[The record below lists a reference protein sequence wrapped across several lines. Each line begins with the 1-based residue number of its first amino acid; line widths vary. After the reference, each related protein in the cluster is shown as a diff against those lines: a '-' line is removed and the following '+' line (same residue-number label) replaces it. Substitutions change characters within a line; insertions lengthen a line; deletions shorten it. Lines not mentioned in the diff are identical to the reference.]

1 MQALDR
7 LITEQWQDVY
17 TLFSISRTVP
27 FRLQNKGSDWITIQ
41 AVTTQPSPLSNE
53 GVVLRTFD
61 SLIITPE
68 GGGCWVRV
76 TNNTVVNAV
85 VTYHPLEGILFQDVS
100 SGSQTTPAQ
109 SSSSLAGVAPTM
121 MGELATSDYKRTVNV
136 KFTSGESHIG
146 SRRNINGG
154 NTLPSSISYNNNRAV
169 LQSTSNGGAFL
180 SSTELVKCLSGQ
192 QVVLNFSLSSS
203 STSLVSRWGIGDKTS
218 STDCIAFSIENGV
231 FGIRWSNGVDSVF
244 TPQSAFNTDKL
255 DGTGKSLSTL
265 DTNMYNEYRIVTG
278 LCNTLPISFEWYS
291 NIKNGY
297 VVAHVIDSQ
306 HLRQNQSTSSDS
318 LPLFVSIEGDSTL
331 SLSSMSALVSGD
343 ITQEGK
349 EFSVSVDNI
358 DTVATVQS
366 YIMTISNGQ
375 LLNGD
380 TSNVVLEPSTFCSDG
395 VRSFKWNIYKNIQLT
410 NAVFNNVDTQDS
422 SVSYDTVATSFT
434 PLQQNIVNT
443 VITSKNQSVDISYLT
458 RNITLYPNDTLTI
471 TVTSNGN
478 GTVGCVI
485 RWKEPT

>member
-1 MQALDR
+1 MQAMDR

-61 SLIITPE
+61 SLIITPD

-85 VTYHPLEGILFQDVS
+85 ITYHPLEGILFQDVP
-100 SGSQTTPAQ
+100 SGSQ
-109 SSSSLAGVAPTM
+109 
-121 MGELATSDYKRTVNV
+121 
-136 KFTSGESHIG
+136 
-146 SRRNINGG
+146 
-154 NTLPSSISYNNNRAV
+154 
-169 LQSTSNGGAFL
+169 
-180 SSTELVKCLSGQ
+180 
-192 QVVLNFSLSSS
+192 
-203 STSLVSRWGIGDKTS
+203 
-218 STDCIAFSIENGV
+218 
-231 FGIRWSNGVDSVF
+231 
-244 TPQSAFNTDKL
+244 
-255 DGTGKSLSTL
+255 
-265 DTNMYNEYRIVTG
+265 
-278 LCNTLPISFEWYS
+278 
-291 NIKNGY
+291 
-297 VVAHVIDSQ
+297 
-306 HLRQNQSTSSDS
+306 
-318 LPLFVSIEGDSTL
+318 
-331 SLSSMSALVSGD
+331 
-343 ITQEGK
+343 TQEGK

-375 LLNGD
+375 LLNGS

-410 NAVFNNVDTQDS
+410 NAVFNNVDTHNS

-434 PLQQNIVNT
+434 PLQQNIVYT